1 MKKYQHDIDYS
12 KGVYMLEKIL
22 KYAFGLTG
30 ALTGISLV
38 RLLMIQNGMNVH
50 PGTLYEIGLYIVAAV
65 ILGIGMYF
73 LGDKVITISA
83 GIVDKIEEYLQKI
96 TLYELMIGACG
107 LIAGLII
114 ANLISIPIV
123 KIELIGVPL
132 SILLNILFGICG
144 IYFTVIKKN
153 ENIFD
158 GALSRKKTTKTG
170 GVKLLDTS
178 VLIDG
183 RILDLSRTGFLEGEL
198 VIPGFVL
205 EELRH
210 LADSSDDIIRAKGR
224 RGLDILNMLK
234 SDARFPI
241 TIDNTEKDSQV
252 EVDEQLLSRA
262 KELGAKIITND
273 YNLGK
278 VAAIRGIE
286 VLNIND
292 LANSMKPIA
301 VSGEEMTI
309 RIVKEGKESGQGI
322 GYLDDG
328 TMVVVEQAYKY
339 KGQLVDLVVVS
350 VLQTS
355 AGRMIFGKLKNV
367 HLSLANSACE

>member
-1 MKKYQHDIDYS
+1 
-12 KGVYMLEKIL
+12 MLEKIL
-22 KYAFGLTG
+22 KSAFGLTG

-38 RLLMIQNGMNVH
+38 RLLMIRSGMDEYL
-50 PGTLYEIGLYIVAAV
+50 GTFYGVGLLAVAAV
-65 ILGIGMYF
+65 ILGVIMFF
-73 LGDKVITISA
+73 LGGRVIAISA
-83 GIVDKIEEYLQKI
+83 GFVDKIEDSLQKI
-96 TLYELMIGACG
+96 TLYELMIGASG

-123 KIELIGVPL
+123 KIELVGVPL
-132 SILLNILFGICG
+132 SIIINILFGICG
-144 IYFTVIKKN
+144 IYFTVIKKH

-158 GALSRKKTTKTG
+158 GALDKNKTLKSNG
-170 GVKLLDTS
+170 IKLLDTS
-178 VLIDG
+178 AIIDG

-210 LADSSDDIIRAKGR
+210 LADSADDVIRAKGR
-224 RGLDILNMLK
+224 RGLDVLNMLK
-234 SDARFPI
+234 SDAKFPI
-241 TIDNTEKDSQV
+241 TIDKSEGDSQI

-262 KELGAKIITND
+262 KEIGAKVITND

-278 VAAIRGIE
+278 VAAIKSID

-292 LANSMKPIA
+292 LANSMKPVA

-309 RIVKEGKESGQGI
+309 RIVKEGKESGQGV

-328 TMVVVEQAYKY
+328 TMVVVEQAYKF
-339 KGQLVDLVVVS
+339 KGQLVDVVVVS

-355 AGRMIFGKLKNV
+355 AGRMVFGKFKNV
-367 HLSLANSACE
+367 HLSLVN

>member
-1 MKKYQHDIDYS
+1 
-12 KGVYMLEKIL
+12 MLEKIL

-38 RLLMIQNGMNVH
+38 RISMNRSGMDEYLGTFYGVGMIVVVALVLGVLMF
-50 PGTLYEIGLYIVAAV
+50 
-65 ILGIGMYF
+65 ILGG
-73 LGDKVITISA
+73 KVITVAA
-83 GIVDKIEEYLQKI
+83 GFVDRIEDSLQKI
-96 TLYELMIGACG
+96 TLYELMIGASG

-114 ANLISIPIV
+114 ANLISIPLV
-123 KIELIGVPL
+123 KIELVGVPL
-132 SILLNILFGICG
+132 SIIINVLFGICG
-144 IYFTVIKKN
+144 IYFTIIKKN

-158 GALSRKKTTKTG
+158 GALDRKKGLTSNRI
-170 GVKLLDTS
+170 KLMDTS
-178 VLIDG
+178 AIIDG

-210 LADSSDDIIRAKGR
+210 LADSADDIIRAKGR
-224 RGLDILNMLK
+224 RGLDVLNMLK
-234 SDARFPI
+234 SDAKFPI
-241 TIDNTEKDSQV
+241 TIDKSAGDSQI

-262 KELGAKIITND
+262 KEIGAKVITND

-278 VAAIRGIE
+278 VAAIRGID

-292 LANSMKPIA
+292 LANSMKPVA

-309 RIVKEGKESGQGI
+309 RIVKEGKESGQGV

-328 TMVVVEQAYKY
+328 TMVVVEQAYKF
-339 KGQLVDLVVVS
+339 KGQLVDLIVVS

-355 AGRMIFGKLKNV
+355 AGRMVFGKFKNV
-367 HLSLANSACE
+367 HLSLVN

>member
-1 MKKYQHDIDYS
+1 
-12 KGVYMLEKIL
+12 MLEKIL

-30 ALTGISLV
+30 ALTAMTLV
-38 RLLMIQNGMNVH
+38 RLLIIQNGMEEYLTTVY
-50 PGTLYEIGLYIVAAV
+50 GVGIIVFASL
-65 ILGIGMYF
+65 ILGILMFF
-73 LGDKVITISA
+73 LGGKIISVTT
-83 GIVDKIEEYLQKI
+83 GFVDRIENSLQKI
-96 TLYELMIGACG
+96 TLYELLIGACG

-114 ANLISIPIV
+114 ANLISIPLY
-123 KIELIGVPL
+123 KIEVIGVPI
-132 SILLNILFGICG
+132 SIIINVLFGICG
-144 IYFTVIKKN
+144 VYFTVIKRN

-158 GALSRKKTTKTG
+158 GALGRKRGASAQT
-170 GVKLLDTS
+170 VKLLDTS
-178 VLIDG
+178 AIIDG

-210 LADSSDDIIRAKGR
+210 LADSADDIVRAKGR
-224 RGLDILNMLK
+224 RGLDVLNMLK
-234 SDARFPI
+234 SDAKFPI
-241 TIDNTEKDSQV
+241 TIDKLAGDPQV

-262 KELGAKIITND
+262 KEMGAKVITND

-278 VAAIRGIE
+278 VAAIKGID

-292 LANSMKPIA
+292 LANSMKPVA

-309 RIVKEGKESGQGI
+309 RIVKEGKENGQGV

-328 TMVVVEQAYKY
+328 TMVVVEQAYKF
-339 KGQLVDLVVVS
+339 KGQLIDVVVTS

-355 AGRMIFGKLKNV
+355 AGRMVFARFKDL
-367 HLSLANSACE
+367 HLSLVK

>member
-1 MKKYQHDIDYS
+1 
-12 KGVYMLEKIL
+12 MLEKIL
-22 KYAFGLTG
+22 KYAFALTG

-38 RLLMIQNGMNVH
+38 RFIMIQSGRKEYL
-50 PGTLYEIGLYIVAAV
+50 GTLYGIGLITVVAV
-65 ILGIGMYF
+65 ILGVGMFF
-73 LGDKVITISA
+73 LGDKVIALSV
-83 GIVDKIEEYLQKI
+83 GFVDKIEDSIQKT
-96 TLYELMIGACG
+96 TLYELMMGAVG

-132 SILLNILFGICG
+132 SIIINVLFGICG
-144 IYFTVIKKN
+144 IYFTVIKRN

-158 GALSRKKTTKTG
+158 GALSRKKTAKSNG
-170 GVKLLDTS
+170 IKLLDTS
-178 VLIDG
+178 VIIDG

-210 LADSSDDIIRAKGR
+210 LADSSDDVTRAKGR
-224 RGLDILNMLK
+224 RGLDVLNMLK
-234 SDARFPI
+234 SDAKFPI
-241 TIDNTEKDSQV
+241 TIDNTEGDSQV

-262 KELGAKIITND
+262 KEIGAKIITND

-278 VAAIRGIE
+278 VAKIRGID

-355 AGRMIFGKLKNV
+355 AGRMIFGKLKNA
-367 HLSLANSACE
+367 HFSLANSAFE

>member
-1 MKKYQHDIDYS
+1 
-12 KGVYMLEKIL
+12 MLEKIL

-30 ALTGISLV
+30 ALTAMTLV
-38 RLLMIQNGMNVH
+38 RQLIIQNGMEEYLTTVY
-50 PGTLYEIGLYIVAAV
+50 GVGIIVFASL
-65 ILGIGMYF
+65 ILGVLMFF
-73 LGDKVITISA
+73 LGGKIISITT
-83 GIVDKIEEYLQKI
+83 GFVDKIENSLQKI
-96 TLYELMIGACG
+96 TLYELLIGACG

-114 ANLISIPIV
+114 ANLISIPLY
-123 KIELIGVPL
+123 KIEVIGVPI
-132 SILLNILFGICG
+132 SIIINILFGICG

-158 GALSRKKTTKTG
+158 GPHSNKKGDTPNT
-170 GVKLLDTS
+170 VKLLDTS
-178 VLIDG
+178 AIIDG

-210 LADSSDDIIRAKGR
+210 LADSADDIIRAKGR
-224 RGLDILNMLK
+224 RGLDVLNMLK
-234 SDARFPI
+234 SDAKFPI
-241 TIDNTEKDSQV
+241 TIDKFAGDPQV

-262 KELGAKIITND
+262 KEIGAKVITND

-278 VAAIRGIE
+278 VAVIKGIE

-292 LANSMKPIA
+292 LANSMKPVA

-328 TMVVVEQAYKY
+328 TMVVVEQAYKFR
-339 KGQLVDLVVVS
+339 GQLIDVVVTS

-355 AGRMIFGKLKNV
+355 AGRMVFAKFKEL
-367 HLSLANSACE
+367 HLSLVK